1 MSKNNRNKAYKNGAK
16 RQKNSRFGRLM
27 MSLVILGVVVLL
39 FINYALPMLKGS
51 VKKAAAEKTV
61 DILTENAVK
70 VAGEDSQVAQILENM
85 SEEDKEVVTEIVENH
100 MDAESV
106 TEVMGYV
113 SEGDK
118 DGLMRYAAEN
128 LTPEEIA
135 KLAELYG
142 KYGE

>member
-1 MSKNNRNKAYKNGAK
+1 
-16 RQKNSRFGRLM
+16 
-27 MSLVILGVVVLL
+27 
-39 FINYALPMLKGS
+39 
-51 VKKAAAEKTV
+51 
-61 DILTENAVK
+61 
-70 VAGEDSQVAQILENM
+70 M

-135 KLAELYG
+135 KLAEMYG